1 MVVEQNLL
9 VVAIFNVVVERWKIF
24 SKLKYLCSWN

>member
-9 VVAIFNVVVERWKIF
+9 VVAVFMALVGALEDF
-24 SKLKYLCSWN
+24 SSWLLSYGF